1 MGIKNHIHTPSLT
14 GGLGRVLLRT
24 LFPPLCLCCGNRLL
38 RGEEYVCTECM
49 MQLPRTMLGTD
60 VTDNIFVR
68 RFWGTLPIVGG
79 TAVFVYHPGSELTN
93 IIHKMKYGN
102 RPTLCRFMGKVM
114 AHHAMTRQLL
124 STADA
129 LVPVPITQY
138 RQRERGYNQS
148 ELLCQGISAVT
159 STPIITDALVRTRFD
174 ISQTALSHEE
184 RRENIRNAFT
194 LHNADALQGKHI
206 VLVDDIV
213 TTGSTTIECL
223 FTLSQV
229 PNIHL
234 SILALA
240 WTGGEW

>member
-1 MGIKNHIHTPSLT
+1 
-14 GGLGRVLLRT
+14 
-24 LFPPLCLCCGNRLL
+24 
-38 RGEEYVCTECM
+38 

-129 LVPVPITQY
+129 LVPVPIT
-138 RQRERGYNQS
+138 RHRHRERGYNQS
-148 ELLCQGISAVT
+148 LILCQGISDVIG
-159 STPIITDALVRTRFD
+159 TPIIPDVLLRTHFD
-174 ISQTALSHEE
+174 ISQTSLSHEE
-184 RRENIRNAFT
+184 RQHNIRGAFT
-194 LHNADALQGKHI
+194 LANADVLQGKHI

-213 TTGSTTIECL
+213 TTGATTLECL
-223 FTLSQV
+223 FTLSQI
-229 PNIHL
+229 PGIRL
-234 SILALA
+234 SILSLA